1 MDVMGRSREASV
13 EGSKIP
19 APAATT
25 ATVRSA
31 AATQAGAGGR
41 PSRPGVTLGSDFLQ
55 LDIADAPPGGR
66 TAWLADRLRSA
77 IADGRL
83 PVGTRLPASRVLAE
97 ELRVT
102 RGVVTE
108 AYRRLSES
116 GQIAG
121 RGRGGTVVVAAPARP
136 APPATP
142 PTAPSAPDRPA
153 SPSSPAAGQRASRPS
168 TPRTPTTPDAFF
180 TAPPHREGLVDAL
193 RGLPC
198 RIDLSP
204 GVPDL
209 AAFPRTAW
217 LRAERAVLA
226 AATPADFGY
235 GSPQGAPAL
244 RRAVVGWLARNR
256 GIRADPDEVVVVAGV
271 AQALGLLAQLL
282 RADGVD
288 RVAVEDPGSLG
299 ARQQLE
305 YGGHTTVPVPV
316 DAGGLDVDALRA
328 CGARAVLMTPAHQF
342 PTGVVLDGE
351 RRRELLRWAAGGG
364 VVIED
369 DYDAE
374 HRYDRPPVPALRSLL
389 PDGVCYAGSVS
400 KLLAPALR
408 VGWLLVPPHLRD
420 ALVTAKRYADL
431 GNGVLAQL
439 VLARLMDSGELER
452 HLRHVRRRH
461 RKRRDVMLRA
471 VEAHLPGA
479 RVHGAAAGLH
489 LMVTFADG
497 PGSRVPDT
505 ALAAAALA
513 RGVKA
518 HPLSWHRLTPGP
530 PGLVLGY
537 AAGAAHEIEEGIA
550 LIGETL
556 AALPTA
562 T

>member
-1 MDVMGRSREASV
+1 MDAMGRSTEPSV
-13 EGSKIP
+13 EGSKKSR
-19 APAATT
+19 AT
-25 ATVRSA
+25 ATSA
-31 AATQAGAGGR
+31 SDPASVAG
-41 PSRPGVTLGSDFLQ
+41 VGSDFLQ
-55 LDIADAPPGGR
+55 LDIGQAPSGGR

-108 AYRRLSES
+108 AYRRLAES

-121 RGRGGTVVVAAPARP
+121 RGRLGTVVVAAPA
-136 APPATP
+136 APRERAPGATETGP
-142 PTAPSAPDRPA
+142 
-153 SPSSPAAGQRASRPS
+153 
-168 TPRTPTTPDAFF
+168 AFF
-180 TAPPHREGLVDAL
+180 GSDDREGVVDAL
-193 RGLPC
+193 RALPC

-209 AAFPRTAW
+209 AAFPRTEW

-226 AATPADFGY
+226 GVTPADFGY
-235 GSPQGAPAL
+235 GDPQGALAL

-271 AQALGLLAQLL
+271 AQALGLLGQLL
-282 RADGVD
+282 RADGIS
-288 RVAVEDPGSLG
+288 RIAVEDPGSLG

-316 DAGGLDVDALRA
+316 DAGGLDVAALRA
-328 CGARAVLMTPAHQF
+328 SGARAVLLTPAHQF

-351 RRRELLRWAAGGG
+351 RRRRLLTWAAEGG

-374 HRYDRPPVPALRSLL
+374 HRYDRPPVPALRSLM
-389 PDGVCYAGSVS
+389 PEGVCYAGSVS

-408 VGWLLVPPHLRD
+408 VGWLLVPPGRLD
-420 ALVTAKRYADL
+420 AAVTAKRYADL
-431 GNGVLAQL
+431 GNGILTQL

-452 HLRHVRRRH
+452 HLRHVRLRH
-461 RKRRDVMLRA
+461 RRRRDVMLRA
-471 VEAHLPGA
+471 VETHLPGA

-489 LMVTFADG
+489 LMVTFDDPRG
-497 PGSRVPDT
+497 GFRDT
-505 ALAAAALA
+505 DLAAAALA
-513 RGVKA
+513 QGVKA
-518 HPLSWHRLTPGP
+518 HPLSWHRISPGP

-537 AAGAAHEIEEGIA
+537 AAGPAHEIEEGIT
-550 LIGETL
+550 LIG
-556 AALPTA
+556 AALRNLTHTRRA
-562 T
+562 HR

>member
-1 MDVMGRSREASV
+1 MDAMGRSKEPSA
-13 EGSKIP
+13 EGSKAAAAD
-19 APAATT
+19 AP
-25 ATVRSA
+25 VRSA
-31 AATQAGAGGR
+31 GTASGAGGAADGR
-41 PSRPGVTLGSDFLQ
+41 PSRPGASLGSDFLQ

-108 AYRRLSES
+108 AYHRLSES

-121 RGRGGTVVVAAPARP
+121 RGRGGTVVVAAPAP
-136 APPATP
+136 
-142 PTAPSAPDRPA
+142 PA
-153 SPSSPAAGQRASRPS
+153 SPSALPTASSATGRPSSSSPPAAAGHRASPF
-168 TPRTPTTPDAFF
+168 PDAFF
-180 TAPPHREGLVDAL
+180 ASPHRDGLVDAL

-226 AATPADFGY
+226 AVTPADFGY

-271 AQALGLLAQLL
+271 AQALGLLGQLL
-282 RADGVD
+282 RAEGVD

-351 RRRELLRWAAGGG
+351 RRRELLRWAAEGG

-408 VGWLLVPPHLRD
+408 VGWLLVPPRLRD

-431 GNGVLAQL
+431 GNGILTQL

-461 RKRRDVMLRA
+461 RRRRDVMVRA

-489 LMVTFADG
+489 LMVTFTDG
-497 PGSRVPDT
+497 PGSRVRDT
-505 ALAAAALA
+505 DLAAAALA
-513 RGVKA
+513 REVKA

-530 PGLVLGY
+530 PGLILGY

-550 LIGETL
+550 LIGEAL
-556 AALPTA
+556 RALPA
-562 T
+562 AA

>member
-1 MDVMGRSREASV
+1 MDRSTMPSAQRSKSPRPATEAD
-13 EGSKIP
+13 GP
-19 APAATT
+19 ADSTPASGT
-25 ATVRSA
+25 AA
-31 AATQAGAGGR
+31 
-41 PSRPGVTLGSDFLQ
+41 GSDFLQ
-55 LDIADAPPGGR
+55 LDIGQAPPGGR

-83 PVGTRLPASRVLAE
+83 PVGARLPASRVLAE

-108 AYRRLSES
+108 AYRRLAES

-121 RGRGGTVVVAAPARP
+121 RGRLGTVVVAAPA
-136 APPATP
+136 
-142 PTAPSAPDRPA
+142 APSERARDTAGPA
-153 SPSSPAAGQRASRPS
+153 LFGS
-168 TPRTPTTPDAFF
+168 DD
-180 TAPPHREGLVDAL
+180 REGVVDAL
-193 RGLPC
+193 RALPC
-198 RIDLSP
+198 HIDLSP

-209 AAFPRTAW
+209 AAFPRTSW

-226 AATPADFGY
+226 SVTPADFGY
-235 GSPQGAPAL
+235 GDPRGAPAL

-271 AQALGLLAQLL
+271 AQALGLLGQLL
-282 RADGVD
+282 RADGIL
-288 RVAVEDPGSLG
+288 RIAVEDPGSLG

-305 YGGHTTVPVPV
+305 YSGHEIVPVPV
-316 DAGGLDVDALRA
+316 DAGGLDVAALRA
-328 CGARAVLMTPAHQF
+328 TGARAVLLTPAHQF

-351 RRRELLRWAAGGG
+351 RRRELLSWAADGG

-408 VGWLLVPPHLRD
+408 VGWLLVPPGRRD

-431 GNGVLAQL
+431 GNGILTQL

-452 HLRHVRRRH
+452 HLRHVRLRH
-461 RKRRDVMLRA
+461 RRRRDVMLRA
-471 VEAHLPGA
+471 IEKHLPGA

-489 LMVTFADG
+489 LMVTFDAPWGGAHGDG
-497 PGSRVPDT
+497 LRDT
-505 ALAAAALA
+505 DLAAAALA
-513 RGVKA
+513 RGVKV
-518 HPLSWHRLTPGP
+518 HPLSWHRINPGP

-537 AAGAAHEIEEGIA
+537 AAGPAHEIDEGVAAIGTA
-550 LIGETL
+550 LRGL
-556 AALPTA
+556 HR
-562 T
+562 

>member
-1 MDVMGRSREASV
+1 MDVMDRSTTPPSK
-13 EGSKIP
+13 GSKEP
-19 APAATT
+19 
-25 ATVRSA
+25 
-31 AATQAGAGGR
+31 Q
-41 PSRPGVTLGSDFLQ
+41 PGIGSDFLQ
-55 LDIADAPPGGR
+55 LDAGQAPPGGR
-66 TAWLADRLRSA
+66 TVWLADRLRSA

-108 AYRRLSES
+108 AYRRLAES

-121 RGRGGTVVVAAPARP
+121 RGRLGTVVVAAPA
-136 APPATP
+136 APRGPGI
-142 PTAPSAPDRPA
+142 PTLTASGHTLFGSAVRD
-153 SPSSPAAGQRASRPS
+153 GV
-168 TPRTPTTPDAFF
+168 
-180 TAPPHREGLVDAL
+180 VDAL
-193 RGLPC
+193 RALPC

-204 GVPDL
+204 GLPDL

-226 AATPADFGY
+226 GLTPADFGY
-235 GSPQGAPAL
+235 GDPRGAPAL

-271 AQALGLLAQLL
+271 AQALVLFGQLL
-282 RADGVD
+282 RADGIS
-288 RVAVEDPGSLG
+288 RIAVEDPGSLG

-305 YGGHTTVPVPV
+305 YAGHTLVPVPV
-316 DAGGLDVDALRA
+316 DAGGLDVGALRA
-328 CGARAVLMTPAHQF
+328 SGARAVLTTPAHQF

-351 RRRELLRWAAGGG
+351 RRRELLDWAAEGG

-374 HRYDRPPVPALRSLL
+374 HRYDRPPVPALRSLM

-408 VGWLLVPPHLRD
+408 VGWLLVPPQRLD
-420 ALVTAKRYADL
+420 AVVTAKRYADL
-431 GNGVLAQL
+431 GNGVLTQL
-439 VLARLMDSGELER
+439 VLARLMESGELER

-461 RKRRDVMLRA
+461 RRRRDAMLRA

-489 LMVTFADG
+489 LMVTFDEWG
-497 PGSRVPDT
+497 PGLRDT
-505 ALAAAALA
+505 DLAAAAFA

-518 HPLSWHRLTPGP
+518 HPLSWHRIGPGP

-537 AAGAAHEIEEGIA
+537 AAGPAHESDEGIA
-550 LIGETL
+550 LIGD
-556 AALPTA
+556 ALREVRA
-562 T
+562 

>member
-1 MDVMGRSREASV
+1 MDGMGRSTTPPAQ
-13 EGSKIP
+13 GSKKSHP
-19 APAATT
+19 GTGPAAGPQGSAT
-25 ATVRSA
+25 AADASA
-31 AATQAGAGGR
+31 DNTPAFTA
-41 PSRPGVTLGSDFLQ
+41 PVGSDFLQ
-55 LDIADAPPGGR
+55 LDIGTAPPGGR

-83 PVGTRLPASRVLAE
+83 PVGARLPASRVLAA

-108 AYRRLSES
+108 AYRRLAES

-121 RGRGGTVVVAAPARP
+121 RGRLGTVVVAAPAVPR
-136 APPATP
+136 AR
-142 PTAPSAPDRPA
+142 DV
-153 SPSSPAAGQRASRPS
+153 AGPGHGSGPVLFGAG
-168 TPRTPTTPDAFF
+168 D
-180 TAPPHREGLVDAL
+180 REGVVDAL
-193 RGLPC
+193 RSLPC

-209 AAFPRTAW
+209 AAFPRTSW

-226 AATPADFGY
+226 SVTPADFGY
-235 GSPQGAPAL
+235 GDPRGAPAL

-271 AQALGLLAQLL
+271 AQALGLLGQIL
-282 RADGVD
+282 RADGI
-288 RVAVEDPGSLG
+288 RRIAVEDPGSLG

-305 YGGHTTVPVPV
+305 YGGHELVPVPV
-316 DAGGLDVDALRA
+316 DEGGLDVRALRA
-328 CGARAVLMTPAHQF
+328 GDARAVLLTPAHQF

-351 RRRELLRWAAGGG
+351 RRRELLSWAAEGG

-408 VGWLLVPPHLRD
+408 VGWLLVPADRLD
-420 ALVTAKRYADL
+420 ALVAAKRYADL
-431 GNGVLAQL
+431 GNGVLTQL

-452 HLRHVRRRH
+452 HLRHVRLRH
-461 RKRRDVMLRA
+461 RRRRDVMLRA
-471 VEAHLPGA
+471 IDRHLPAA

-489 LMVTFADG
+489 LMVTFGDPRDG
-497 PGSRVPDT
+497 ARGSGFRDT
-505 ALAAAALA
+505 DLAEAALA
-513 RGVKA
+513 QGVKL
-518 HPLSWHRLTPGP
+518 HPLSWHRIAPGP

-537 AAGAAHEIEEGIA
+537 AAGPAHEIEEGIA
-550 LIGETL
+550 LIGT
-556 AALPTA
+556 ALRSLLR
-562 T
+562 

>member
-1 MDVMGRSREASV
+1 MGRSRTPSI
-13 EGSKIP
+13 EGSKT
-19 APAATT
+19 AAADT
-25 ATVRSA
+25 AVRSA
-31 AATQAGAGGR
+31 GAASGGGGTTGGC
-41 PSRPGVTLGSDFLQ
+41 PSRPDAPLGSDFLQ

-121 RGRGGTVVVAAPARP
+121 RGRGGTVVVAAPAP
-136 APPATP
+136 PVSASAPPAGS
-142 PTAPSAPDRPA
+142 SASGR
-153 SPSSPAAGQRASRPS
+153 PSSTSPGAAEHGASHPRIPAPAPG
-168 TPRTPTTPDAFF
+168 AFF
-180 TAPPHREGLVDAL
+180 TSPHRDGLVDAL
-193 RGLPC
+193 RSLPC

-226 AATPADFGY
+226 AVTPADFGY

-271 AQALGLLAQLL
+271 AQALGLLGQLL
-282 RADGVD
+282 RAEGVD

-305 YGGHTTVPVPV
+305 YGGLTTVPVPV
-316 DAGGLDVDALRA
+316 DAGGLDVHALRA
-328 CGARAVLMTPAHQF
+328 CGAPAVLLTPAHQF
-342 PTGVVLDGE
+342 PSGVVLDGE
-351 RRRELLRWAAGGG
+351 RRRELLRWAAEGG

-408 VGWLLVPPHLRD
+408 VGWLLVPPRLCD
-420 ALVTAKRYADL
+420 ALITAKRYADL
-431 GNGVLAQL
+431 GNGILTQL

-452 HLRHVRRRH
+452 HLRHVRHRH
-461 RKRRDVMLRA
+461 RRRRNVMLRA

-489 LMVTFADG
+489 LMVTFTDG
-497 PGSRVPDT
+497 PGSRVRDT
-505 ALAAAALA
+505 DLAAATLA

-537 AAGAAHEIEEGIA
+537 AAAAAHEIEEGIA
-550 LIGETL
+550 LVGEAL
-556 AALPTA
+556 RALPA
-562 T
+562 AA

>member
-1 MDVMGRSREASV
+1 MDAMGRSTNASA
-13 EGSKIP
+13 EGSKTVSGTQR
-19 APAATT
+19 ADAA
-25 ATVRSA
+25 
-31 AATQAGAGGR
+31 G
-41 PSRPGVTLGSDFLQ
+41 GSDFLQ
-55 LDIADAPPGGR
+55 LDIGQAPAGGR
-66 TAWLADRLRSA
+66 TAWLADRLRAA

-83 PVGTRLPASRVLAE
+83 PVGTRLPASRVLAG

-108 AYRRLSES
+108 AYRRLAES

-121 RGRGGTVVVAAPARP
+121 RGRLGTVVVAAPA
-136 APPATP
+136 APRG
-142 PTAPSAPDRPA
+142 SAPD
-153 SPSSPAAGQRASRPS
+153 AAGPGPALFASAVRDGVVDELRA
-168 TPRTPTTPDAFF
+168 
-180 TAPPHREGLVDAL
+180 
-193 RGLPC
+193 LPC

-204 GVPDL
+204 GLPDL

-217 LRAERAVLA
+217 VRAERAVLA
-226 AATPADFGY
+226 GVTPADFGY
-235 GSPQGAPAL
+235 GDPRGAPAL

-256 GIRADPDEVVVVAGV
+256 GIRADPDEVVIVAGV
-271 AQALGLLAQLL
+271 AQGLSLLGRLL
-282 RADGVD
+282 REDGVH

-305 YGGHTTVPVPV
+305 YGGHTVVPVPV
-316 DAGGLDVDALRA
+316 DAGGLDVGALRA
-328 CGARAVLMTPAHQF
+328 SGARAVLTTPAHQF

-351 RRRELLRWAAGGG
+351 RRRDLLSWAAEGG

-408 VGWLLVPPHLRD
+408 VGWLLVPPDRLD
-420 ALVTAKRYADL
+420 AVVRAKRYADL
-431 GNGVLAQL
+431 GNGVLTQL

-452 HLRHVRRRH
+452 HLRHVRLRH
-461 RKRRDVMLRA
+461 RRRRDAMLRA
-471 VEAHLPGA
+471 VRAGLPGA

-489 LMVTFADG
+489 LMVTFDERG
-497 PGSRVPDT
+497 TGLRDT
-505 ALAAAALA
+505 DLAAAALA
-513 RGVKA
+513 RGVKV

-537 AAGAAHEIEEGIA
+537 AAGAAHDIEEGIA
-550 LIGETL
+550 VVGE
-556 AALPTA
+556 ALRALTPS
-562 T
+562 

>member
-1 MDVMGRSREASV
+1 MDAMGRSKEPSA
-13 EGSKIP
+13 EGSK
-19 APAATT
+19 
-25 ATVRSA
+25 A
-31 AATQAGAGGR
+31 AAADAPVRPAGTASGAGGAADGR
-41 PSRPGVTLGSDFLQ
+41 PSRPGASLGSDFLQ

-108 AYRRLSES
+108 AYHRLSES

-121 RGRGGTVVVAAPARP
+121 RGRGGTVVVAAPAP
-136 APPATP
+136 
-142 PTAPSAPDRPA
+142 PA
-153 SPSSPAAGQRASRPS
+153 SPSAPPTASSATGRPSSSSPPAAAGHRASPF
-168 TPRTPTTPDAFF
+168 PDAFF
-180 TAPPHREGLVDAL
+180 ASPHRDGLVDAL

-226 AATPADFGY
+226 AVTPADFGY

-271 AQALGLLAQLL
+271 AQALGLLGQLL
-282 RADGVD
+282 RAEGVD
-288 RVAVEDPGSLG
+288 CVAVEDPGSLG

-351 RRRELLRWAAGGG
+351 RRRELLRWAAEGG

-408 VGWLLVPPHLRD
+408 VGWLLVPPRLRD

-431 GNGVLAQL
+431 GNGILTQL

-461 RKRRDVMLRA
+461 RRRRDVMVRA

-489 LMVTFADG
+489 LMVTFTDG
-497 PGSRVPDT
+497 PGSRVRDT
-505 ALAAAALA
+505 DLAAAALA
-513 RGVKA
+513 REVKA

-530 PGLVLGY
+530 PGLILGY

-550 LIGETL
+550 LIGEAL
-556 AALPTA
+556 RALPA
-562 T
+562 AA